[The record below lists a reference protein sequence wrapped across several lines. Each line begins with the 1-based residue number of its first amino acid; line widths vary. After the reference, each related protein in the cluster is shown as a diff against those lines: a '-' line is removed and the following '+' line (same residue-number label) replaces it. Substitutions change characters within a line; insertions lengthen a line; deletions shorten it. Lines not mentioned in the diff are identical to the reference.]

1 MRSSRQFRCQG
12 QETFTKIMRASLWG
26 KTYFI
31 IIILEQVCVC
41 VYIYIYIFFFIYK
54 MLFQPKAFLMIH
66 RREFFF
72 KCRPLLVFVE
82 RERKRRNTV
91 FHSNTK
97 GTSKL
102 LYRSIVA
109 LQSKQHKCCK
119 LILYY
124 MHVITWH
131 TKMQHWVLYSMYQRI
146 SAVFIQ

>member
-1 MRSSRQFRCQG
+1 MPRPRNFHENNEG
-12 QETFTKIMRASLWG
+12 FTLGRNVFYNY
-26 KTYFI
+26 YFGAGVCVC
-31 IIILEQVCVC
+31 VCVC
-41 VYIYIYIFFFIYK
+41 VYIYIIFFLYK

-66 RREFFF
+66 RRDIFF

-82 RERKRRNTV
+82 RKRERKRRNTG